1 MFNIWAEEMVQQVRA
16 LAALPEDPGSKPST
30 EVGFQPSV
38 APVPRDAAPSFGLP
52 RYCMHKEA
60 RHGYP

>member
-1 MFNIWAEEMVQQVRA
+1 MTALVA
-16 LAALPEDPGSKPST
+16 LAEDPGSKPST